1 MFKNRNVAQIFE
13 NIVGKDNFSED
24 SAIISSYSVM
34 QLSEAFGAPLGMKSK
49 NAFPYLQIGGV
60 ILPRSTEEVQAIVK
74 VCNKYKITYKAH
86 STGLWLFFV
95 PTREESLIIDLS
107 QMNRI
112 LKIDDK
118 NMYAVIEP
126 FVTGGQIHAEL
137 RKKGL
142 TCHVIGAGS
151 QASILASVTA
161 FCGMGHTSIT
171 TSGNPRNCLGEEWVM
186 PDGEVVTWG
195 LVEEGKAGHPGM
207 GYRGIT
213 RGTFGSNGSL
223 GVYTKCAIKL
233 YPYPG
238 PSEPEITGEGSSL
251 GWKVPDN
258 FKIHVIGFPTPEKL
272 ADFNYKICEAK
283 IAYLA
288 WTFLTA
294 YYAGKWSETNEEM
307 YENLKKFEKTGAI
320 DKMKQTIAVITSGV
334 TENELKYKEKVLND
348 IMKETGAEDL
358 LKYGIMTQFDLE
370 RFFLHAITSY
380 KACSVFREGNGYM
393 GGGGLQFLNM
403 DGLVKVGYKGYN
415 EIVGKGVQEG
425 IVSDYGPDANW
436 FGPEEQR
443 PLGHIEFIAR
453 TDRWDPELCKK
464 HGAIAAQANQYCVK
478 EKLLGTGDHG
488 VFVAMSERSVQK
500 HLGNYFDY
508 KHKIKKALDPNDVG
522 DPLFYIGIEK
532 DLKIT
537 L

>member
-1 MFKNRNVAQIFE
+1 MFKNRNVAEIFE

-24 SAIISSYSVM
+24 PAIISSYCVM
-34 QLSEAFGAPLGMKSK
+34 QLCEAFGAPLGMKSK
-49 NAFPYLQIGGV
+49 NAFPYLKIGGV

-74 VCNKYKITYKAH
+74 TCNKYKITYKAH

-95 PTREESLIIDLS
+95 PTRDESLIIDLS
-107 QMNRI
+107 QMNKI
-112 LKIDDK
+112 LKIDEK

-126 FVTGGQIHAEL
+126 FVTGGAILAEL
-137 RKKGL
+137 LPKGL

-171 TSGNPRNCLGEEWVM
+171 TSGNPRNCVGEEWVT
-186 PDGEVVTWG
+186 PDGDVVRWG
-195 LVEEGKAGHPGM
+195 LVEEGKVGHPGI

-213 RGTFGSNGSL
+213 RGTFGSGGGL
-223 GVYTKCAIKL
+223 GVFTKCAIKL
-233 YPYPG
+233 YPYAG
-238 PSEPEITGEGSSL
+238 PAKPEITGEGCAV

-258 FKIHVIGFPTPEKL
+258 VKIHLIGFPTPEKL
-272 ADFNYKICEAK
+272 ADFTYKLTEAK
-283 IAYLA
+283 IAFLA
-288 WTFLTA
+288 WTFVTA
-294 YYAGKWSETNEEM
+294 YYAGKCTETNEEM
-307 YENLKKFEKTGAI
+307 YANLKKYEETGAI
-320 DKMKQTIAVITSGV
+320 KKMNQTITVITTGV
-334 TENELKYKEKVLND
+334 TDSELKYKEKVLQD
-348 IMKETGAEDL
+348 IMKETAGEDV

-370 RFFLHAITSY
+370 RFWLHAVTAY
-380 KACSVFREGNGYM
+380 KACTVFREGNGYM
-393 GGGGLQFLNM
+393 GGGGLQFLNV
-403 DGLVKVGYKGYN
+403 DGLVKVGYHGYN
-415 EIVGKGVQEG
+415 KIVRKAVQEG
-425 IVSDYGPDANW
+425 VVSDYGPDVNW
-436 FGPEEQR
+436 VGPEEQR

-453 TDRWDPELCKK
+453 TDRWDAELCKK
-464 HGAIAAQANQYCVK
+464 HGAVAAAANEYCVK

-488 VFVAMSERSVQK
+488 VMVAMVERATQK

-522 DPLFYIGIEK
+522 DPMFYIGIDQ